1 MIRLLDQPQS
11 LAAGWTLVHFVW
23 EGALIAILAG
33 ALKLA
38 LPRPAVRLRYAVYC
52 GALLL
57 MVVAAVATY
66 WVSFEGRVPSGGIAL
81 SGLGAGAPARI
92 LVPGPVAGSIMDTI
106 LPWVT
111 AFWMLGVL
119 ALSIR
124 WVGGWWLLRRELK
137 AGREAAP
144 PEWIAV
150 LARLRQKL
158 MVSRPVA
165 LYQSARVA
173 VPAAVGWLRPV
184 IIVPTA
190 AFCGLSGAQLEAI
203 LAHELAHIRR
213 HDYLVN
219 LLQTVAETL
228 LFYHPAVWWVSREI
242 RRERENCCD
251 DVAAEACGDR
261 LLYARALVA
270 LEDTRSPWPQ
280 PALAATGGALQARIE
295 RLLRPR
301 GGSHPAAPAGFAVL
315 LGGLAVALWAAATLT
330 AQQLESPY
338 AKWLSEDV
346 VYIITPAERAEF
358 QGLKTDEQREQ
369 FIEEFWR
376 KREPVSKPSGERA
389 EFQGLKTD
397 EAPKQFVEQFWL
409 KRDSA
414 YRQEHYRRIAYANE
428 RFRDERP
435 GWQTDRGRTY
445 IRFGPPDEIEWYHVT
460 MGQIWTYRHIDG
472 VGDNITFRFDLR

>member
-1 MIRLLDQPQS
+1 MSSVMRLLDQPQS

-38 LPRPAVRLRYAVYC
+38 LPRPAARLRYAVHC

-66 WVSFEGRVPSGGIAL
+66 CVSFDGRLPNGGIAL
-81 SGLGAGAPARI
+81 SGLGAVMPARI
-92 LVPGPVAGSIMDTI
+92 LAPGPAVGTSMATI

-111 AFWMLGVL
+111 AFWLLGVL
-119 ALSIR
+119 ALSVR
-124 WVGGWWLLRRELK
+124 WAGGWLLLRRKLK

-150 LARLRQKL
+150 LARLRQRL

-165 LYQSARVA
+165 LYQSVRAA
-173 VPAAVGWLRPV
+173 VPATVGWLRPV

-219 LLQTVAETL
+219 LLQTVTETL

-261 LLYARALVA
+261 LLYAQALVA
-270 LEDTRSPWPQ
+270 LEDTRSAWPQ
-280 PALAATGGALQARIE
+280 PALAATGGVLKARIE

-301 GGSHPAAPAGFAVL
+301 GGSHAVAPAGFAVL
-315 LGGLAVALWAAATLT
+315 LGALLIALWSATTLT

-358 QGLKTDEQREQ
+358 QGLKTDEQRKQ
-369 FIEEFWR
+369 FIEEFW
-376 KREPVSKPSGERA
+376 
-389 EFQGLKTD
+389 
-397 EAPKQFVEQFWL
+397 L
-409 KRDSA
+409 KRDPA
-414 YRQEHYRRIAYANE
+414 YKQEHYRRIAYANE

-445 IRFGPPDEIEWYHVT
+445 IRFGPPDEISSRIELTSRTGDVSGTYVKVEVRHST
-460 MGQIWTYRHIDG
+460 REIWTYSHIEG
-472 VGDNITFRFDLR
+472 AGDNITFQFDLR